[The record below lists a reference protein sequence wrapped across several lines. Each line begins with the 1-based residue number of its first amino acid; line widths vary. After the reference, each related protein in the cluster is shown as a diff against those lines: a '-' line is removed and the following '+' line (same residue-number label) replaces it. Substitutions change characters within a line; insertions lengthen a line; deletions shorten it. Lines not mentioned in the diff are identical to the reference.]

1 MVTIKEIKST
11 IAVAIAAAFGFIIAL
26 IWKDIIIGAMK
37 LGGFWQEGGF
47 ADTTALIIGIVV
59 GVVITVVSVLGIVF
73 ISKWGGVA
81 QK

>member
-1 MVTIKEIKST
+1 MVNIKEIKSA

-26 IWKDIIIGAMK
+26 IWRDIIIGAMK
-37 LGGFWQEGGF
+37 LADLWQEGGF
-47 ADTTALIIGIVV
+47 EDVNALVVGIVV
-59 GVVITVVSVLGIVF
+59 AIIITLVAVLGIVV

>member
-26 IWKDIIIGAMK
+26 IWKDIIVGAMK
-37 LGGFWQEGGF
+37 LGGMWQEGGF
-47 ADTTALIIGIVV
+47 ADVTSLIIGIVV
-59 GVVITVVSVLGIVF
+59 GLVITIVSVLGIVY

>member
-11 IAVAIAAAFGFIIAL
+11 IAVSIAAAFGFIIAL

-37 LGGFWQEGGF
+37 LGGLWQEGGF
-47 ADTTALIIGIVV
+47 ADTTALIYGIVV
-59 GVVITVVSVLGIVF
+59 GLVITVVSVLGIIY
-73 ISKWGGVA
+73 ISKWGGVT

>member
-1 MVTIKEIKST
+1 MVGIKDIKSA

-26 IWKDIIIGAMK
+26 IWKDIIVGAMQ
-37 LGGFWQEGGF
+37 LAGLWQEGAPKTWG
-47 ADTTALIIGIVV
+47 AVGYGAIGAL
-59 GVVITVVSVLGIVF
+59 VITIVSVVAIVY